1 MLSHSYRL
9 RCRSRHFLSLPLNV
23 DRITHQTTYG
33 LALVRRK
40 TGKNAARKRIK
51 TDSVKKLVTIRSDK
65 GRRLETT
72 AFQSLYGGQFILS
85 TPLIN
90 QIFVYY
96 HTGFLGNL
104 IFAKRFIL

>member
-9 RCRSRHFLSLPLNV
+9 RHRSRHFLLLPLNV
-23 DRITHQTTYG
+23 DRITQQTTYG
-33 LALVRRK
+33 LALVQRK

-51 TDSVKKLVTIRSDK
+51 TDSVQKLFTIRSDE
-65 GRRLETT
+65 GLRLETS

-85 TPLIN
+85 TPIN

-96 HTGFLGNL
+96 YTGFLCNL
-104 IFAKRFIL
+104 IFAKRFIW